1 MSSKDDNT
9 WGKKDWIKKLKQQA
23 EDSKEYRHKLYEK
36 VDLKNKKN
44 ILDIGCGPGE
54 ITLDIANLTNGQ
66 VTGIDIDPE
75 KLEKA
80 KIFLADVPN
89 VKLLKADAQE
99 LPFEDETF
107 DLVIFTI
114 TLTYIKNKQK
124 AINEMVRVTKP
135 GGIVFATLEP
145 DYAGEINYPESP
157 VKPLIQKQMQELGA
171 DLETGRKLKVLFNRA
186 GLKTEVGMETETDYI
201 MIKDDQRFYEL
212 YKINSWVTEKLLRK
226 DNWPEEKIKEYVKT
240 EGELIKNGLR
250 FHLLPCF
257 YAIGRKI

>member
-1 MSSKDDNT
+1 MSKGEDTT

-23 EDSKEYRHKLYEK
+23 KDSKEYRHKLYEK
-36 VDLKNKKN
+36 VDLKSKKN
-44 ILDIGCGPGE
+44 ILDVGCGPGQ
-54 ITLDIANLTNGQ
+54 ITLDIANITNGQ

-80 KIFLADVPN
+80 KILLAETPN
-89 VKLLKADAQE
+89 VKLLEADAQD
-99 LPFEDETF
+99 LPFAAETF

-114 TLTYIKNKQK
+114 TLIYIQDQQK

-135 GGIVFATLEP
+135 GGIVFASLEP

-157 VKPLIQKQMQELGA
+157 VKPLILKQMQELGA
-171 DLETGRKLKVLFNRA
+171 DLETGRKLKVLFNKA

-201 MIKDDQRFYEL
+201 MIKDDQRFFEL
-212 YKINSWVTEKLLRK
+212 YNVNSWVTEKLLRK
-226 DNWPEEKIKEYVKT
+226 DNWPEEKIRDYIKT
-240 EGELIKNGLR
+240 EGELIKKGMK